1 MPVSATTSIMRE
13 PTEIIQRFD
22 LKTGHTLKLQ
32 SHNKIRKGGTM
43 YETIWYDERDSDHKL
58 VSRFRVWI
66 NQDGNPPYR
75 RQIGWEQYALSG
87 ELLDREVRYSKRENL
102 EYLH

>member
-1 MPVSATTSIMRE
+1 MLVPTTNNTMRE
-13 PTEIIQRFD
+13 PTELIQRFD

-32 SHNKIRKGGTM
+32 SHDKIGKDGTI
-43 YETIWYDERDSDHKL
+43 YETIWYDERDSEEKL
-58 VSRFRVWI
+58 VSRFRAWI

-87 ELLDREVRYSKRENL
+87 ELLDREVRYSKREDL